1 MAENKQADNDELDY
15 NPELDSTVKRL
26 SGKHVHIITIKDINQ
41 LRINRD
47 IKRKEL
53 TTDAAFDAAL
63 YAEPPEEGGGGMGI

>member
-26 SGKHVHIITIKDINQ
+26 SGKHIHVITMKDINQ

-47 IKRKEL
+47 INL
-53 TTDAAFDAAL
+53 TCFLRNL
-63 YAEPPEEGGGGMGI
+63 YAGQEASYNST